1 MQKKLQDFLAEL
13 KRRRVVRV
21 LLVYFAFVF
30 GLLQLADI
38 VLPALELS
46 ADTLRILVVASLVGL
61 PVVVALAWTF
71 DLTSH
76 GIVRALPMQPG
87 EERGTIRW
95 VTRGSLLVAGG
106 AVLITL
112 AASLALGRW
121 LVRGAADREEAA
133 ALAEPSSVAPG
144 PTSIAV
150 LPLANVAEDPSEEYF
165 SDGLS
170 DELRI
175 VLSGVPG
182 LRVAARSS
190 TWAFKGRNADAR
202 TIGQE
207 LGVSTVLEGSVR
219 KSGDRVRISVQL
231 VDARNGLELWSS
243 QYARTVDDIFAVQE
257 EIALSVVAALET
269 ELETDAERPEVRV
282 VTRNAMA
289 HDKYLWGLFN
299 LGRATEEGTQD
310 AIGNFQSAIG
320 LDSNFAA
327 AYAGLAD
334 AELASLNHSR
344 ATDLATLVA
353 DAEASAQAAVR
364 LDPELSAAHASL
376 GQAKFYAFDISGAEA
391 EFVRAIEADPDD
403 PVIRQRYAA
412 FLIAVGRVGD
422 GLAHAR
428 VAVDRDPLSPAAWS
442 QLLRVLRANGRYADA
457 IGAGQ
462 EILRLNPNEASAWL
476 DLGLLFLLETR
487 PGDAADALERYAEL
501 GAVDPREFAA
511 FAEAAARYA
520 ADGATGQVPT
530 DVLEAAGSAP
540 VQRAVLQQLV
550 GETDG
555 ALSTLSQAHRQRHP
569 NLTTLNTRPELAP
582 LRETLPFLTI
592 LADLGLS
599 P

>member
-1 MQKKLQDFLAEL
+1 
-13 KRRRVVRV
+13 
-21 LLVYFAFVF
+21 
-30 GLLQLADI
+30 
-38 VLPALELS
+38 
-46 ADTLRILVVASLVGL
+46 
-61 PVVVALAWTF
+61 
-71 DLTSH
+71 
-76 GIVRALPMQPG
+76 
-87 EERGTIRW
+87 
-95 VTRGSLLVAGG
+95 
-106 AVLITL
+106 
-112 AASLALGRW
+112 
-121 LVRGAADREEAA
+121 
-133 ALAEPSSVAPG
+133 
-144 PTSIAV
+144 
-150 LPLANVAEDPSEEYF
+150 
-165 SDGLS
+165 
-170 DELRI
+170 
-175 VLSGVPG
+175 
-182 LRVAARSS
+182 
-190 TWAFKGRNADAR
+190 
-202 TIGQE
+202 
-207 LGVSTVLEGSVR
+207 
-219 KSGDRVRISVQL
+219 
-231 VDARNGLELWSS
+231 
-243 QYARTVDDIFAVQE
+243 
-257 EIALSVVAALET
+257 
-269 ELETDAERPEVRV
+269 
-282 VTRNAMA
+282 MA

-376 GQAKFYAFDISGAEA
+376 GQAKFYAFDWSGAEA
-391 EFVRAIEADPDD
+391 EFVRAVEADPDD

-412 FLIAVGRVGD
+412 FLIAVGRVRD

-476 DLGLLFLLETR
+476 DLGLLFLLE
-487 PGDAADALERYAEL
+487 L

-511 FAEAAARYA
+511 FAEAAARHV
-520 ADGATGQVPT
+520 ADGAPGQVPA

-550 GETDG
+550 GETDE